1 MNGFEDPDILPL
13 GSIMP
18 LTTDSDDLPDGFEI
32 IDGQTIKEANNP
44 EFVRLIFD
52 RLTYESTQP
61 EIERIRLQVLDLFTG
76 NGGEVEASYIKLPT
90 FTPEEAAKH
99 TWGEM
104 PLPQGMPDL
113 KLIIKTKRTVTSDG

>member
-1 MNGFEDPDILPL
+1 MSGFEDPDILPL

-18 LTTDSDDLPDGFEI
+18 LTTDSEELPDGFEI
-32 IDGQTIKEANNP
+32 IEGQTIRMVDNP
-44 EFVRLIFD
+44 DFVGLIYGRL
-52 RLTYESTQP
+52 RMESTQP
-61 EIERIRLQVLDLFTG
+61 EIERIRLQALDLFTG
-76 NGGEVEASYIKLPT
+76 NGGEVEHSHIKLPT